1 MSDFLGFFNDL
12 LLLGFSNSA
21 IISIW
26 TKNSLIEENIHFFL
40 IQNVRGSI
48 VIIGKKYLI
57 GNSEAYSV
65 PSLTSTIELFAKA
78 FNGKKLFSGIP

>member
-1 MSDFLGFFNDL
+1 MTSL
-12 LLLGFSNSA
+12 LLTFSNSA

-26 TKNSLIEENIHFFL
+26 TKNSLVEE
-40 IQNVRGSI
+40 NVRGSI

-57 GNSEAYSV
+57 DNSEAHSES
-65 PSLTSTIELFAKA
+65 SLTSTIELFAKA